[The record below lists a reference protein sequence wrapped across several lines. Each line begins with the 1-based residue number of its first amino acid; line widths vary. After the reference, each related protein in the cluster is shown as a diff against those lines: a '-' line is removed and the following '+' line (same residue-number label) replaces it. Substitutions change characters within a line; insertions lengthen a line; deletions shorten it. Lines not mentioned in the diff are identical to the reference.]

1 MDVVT
6 TQTTELNTQIATLD
20 LRTRRL
26 KASVTLIQALSEGW
40 ENARASPPQA

>member
-1 MDVVT
+1 M
-6 TQTTELNTQIATLD
+6 ELITQIAALD
-20 LRTRRL
+20 LRTHRP